1 MEPQGKNGGGYFAS
15 VQALCLG
22 TDTAE
27 TLVPQKLRT
36 ERVCGRAGGQRLSG
50 ERAADERAR
59 RGRAGGRRAGG
70 RQAGGRWYES
80 FCGVEPNTENKRIN
94 TIEKIS
100 YNPASLL
107 NDA

>member
-1 MEPQGKNGGGYFAS
+1 MEPQKKNGGGYFAS

-59 RGRAGGRRAGG
+59 RGRAGGCEQAGAGG
-70 RQAGGRWYES
+70 RAEVR
-80 FCGVEPNTENKRIN
+80 K
-94 TIEKIS
+94 
-100 YNPASLL
+100 LL
-107 NDA
+107 RRRAQH